1 MMAMGST
8 YSYSLPPSLVG
19 NVGVVSF
26 APPLIPS
33 VPDENPV
40 FTGPYKLSGASR
52 RDWIKER
59 LDRRETGSTRDWID
73 ERLARHDGPVE
84 TVLRAHS
91 RIRTR
96 WQLNISEA
104 ELTQGRIYS
113 GTEAA
118 RLGLVDAVGSDAE
131 ANAKAAELAGISN
144 YSLVDVNFAAQRAL
158 IERLS
163 RTLAPMGGG
172 LSSSLAPPIDLLSAL
187 QELRDPNCRSS
198 PGGTSRAQGREAA
211 ADFRP
216 DTSPKD

>member
-52 RDWIKER
+52 
-59 LDRRETGSTRDWID
+59 RDWID

-172 LSSSLAPPIDLLSAL
+172 LSSSLALPIDLLSAL